1 VSVADQEQNVKA
13 PGQNDVPEETPPSP
27 PKAKDSL
34 RSRAIS
40 GTKWT
45 IAGFGIA
52 NGVRF
57 AGNIVLSH
65 ILNKADPFGV
75 MQLAN
80 AILQGVTMLSDVGIG
95 PNIIQNKRGED
106 PRFLNTAWTVQVI
119 RGLALWVV
127 LLALTYPIANFYDK
141 PDQPEIRQGLLHII
155 PLIGLTAFFSGF
167 NATAIYTLNK
177 RLNVRALTLMQL
189 VSQVVGVAAMVIV
202 AYFTQSVIA
211 LALAGIVQAFVK
223 LVISH
228 MLDRSHRNRFAW
240 DRDALRNL
248 LGFGTVVF
256 ISSAL
261 TFLGGQGDKLI
272 LGKQVSMEILGLY
285 GVALMISK
293 LPLDVINNIGSGV
306 AFPAYA
312 HAFNSGR
319 NFESVFRKVRFPLC
333 VTGAFCMA
341 GIAIAGPGLIRLFWP
356 ESFHDA
362 GTYLPYLCIGAMF
375 QVLEITSGQALL
387 AMGKI
392 KYLAIGNALRVATLV
407 GGLVI
412 GFHYHGFEGALI
424 GMIAS
429 DFVRYLTSAFFARRE
444 GLPIFGHDFLLY
456 LLTIVAYFAAK
467 GVDGLL
473 PILKSR
479 ELNLIEHIVVD
490 GFVVLAF
497 FAWPL
502 YLVAKEFLARHHV
515 PPPPVLAPGKLR
527 ITFVLSQLG
536 MQGGIRVIAQ
546 YAQHLHKQGHEVTVV
561 APELRSRSWL
571 FRRKQFLKGLL
582 MGGGLA
588 PASNSGERPRPPSHF
603 DGTDVK
609 VRLLES
615 RREVTASDVPDA
627 DVVIAT
633 WWETAEWVAALP
645 PSKGFQVY
653 FVQGHEVWEGQ
664 PVKRVELTYHLPLRK
679 IAVSEWLSG
688 IMRDRYGD
696 ESVTTIPNGVDF
708 DRFMSPPREKQAQ
721 PTVGF
726 IYSEQSIKGSDL
738 AIAAIER
745 ARQMLPELRVVSFGM
760 FAPTGA
766 MKLPKGTQ
774 FSVRPPHPKLVEGYA
789 SCDAWIVP
797 SRNEGFGL
805 PLLEAMA
812 CRTPV
817 IATPAGAAPQIVGAG
832 GGILVEHE
840 NVEALARAIVRVA
853 IMNAE
858 EWRSMSDNA
867 FATAMRYDSRLSA
880 QKFESFLQQ
889 MVVDANMPMPEASQN
904 P

>member
-1 VSVADQEQNVKA
+1 MSVTDQEQNVKSQEQPEVPEGVDA
-13 PGQNDVPEETPPSP
+13 PG

-45 IAGFGIA
+45 IAGFGISS
-52 NGVRF
+52 GLRF
-57 AGNIVLSH
+57 GGNIVVSH
-65 ILNKADPFGV
+65 ILGKADPFGV
-75 MQLAN
+75 MQIAN

-95 PNIIQNKRGED
+95 PNIIQSKKGED
-106 PRFLNTAWTVQVI
+106 SKFLNTAWTVQVI
-119 RGLALWVV
+119 RGLLLWVV
-127 LLALTYPIANFYDK
+127 LLAMTYPIANLYHEPK
-141 PDQPEIRQGLLHII
+141 NPEIRQGLLHII

-167 NATAIYTLNK
+167 FSTSIYTLNK

-189 VSQVVGVAAMVIV
+189 ISQVVGVGTMVLV
-202 AYFTQSVIA
+202 AYFTQNIIA

-228 MLDRSHRNRFAW
+228 TLDRSRRDRFAW
-240 DRDALRNL
+240 DRESLRNL

-261 TFLGGQGDKLI
+261 TFIGGQGDKLI
-272 LGKQVSMEILGLY
+272 LGKLVSMEVLGLY
-285 GVALMISK
+285 GVALMISRM
-293 LPLDVINNIGSGV
+293 PLDVIINIGSGV

-341 GIAIAGPGLIRLFWP
+341 GIAIAGPSLIKLFWP
-356 ESFHDA
+356 KSFHDA

-387 AMGKI
+387 AMGKV
-392 KYLAIGNALRVATLV
+392 KYMAIGNALRVATMA
-407 GGLVI
+407 GGIVI
-412 GFHYHGFEGALI
+412 GYHFGDFQGALI
-424 GMIAS
+424 GLIVS

-456 LLTIVAYFAAK
+456 LLTIVAYLAAK
-467 GVDGLL
+467 GVDSLL
-473 PILKSR
+473 PVLRSR

-490 GFVVLAF
+490 GLVILAF

-502 YLVAKEFLARHHV
+502 FIVAKEFLARHHV
-515 PPPPVLAPGKLR
+515 PPPPVLGPGKLR
-527 ITFVLSQLG
+527 VTFVLSQLG

-546 YAQHLHKQGHEVTVV
+546 YAQHLHKQGHQVTVV

-571 FRRKQFLKGLL
+571 FRRKQFIKGLL
-582 MGGGLA
+582 MGGSLA
-588 PASNSGERPRPPSHF
+588 PVSNAGGRPRPPSHF
-603 DGTDVK
+603 DGTDIS
-609 VRLLES
+609 VRLLE
-615 RREVTASDVPDA
+615 RQREVTAADVPDA

-633 WWETAEWVAALP
+633 WWETAEWVSALP
-645 PSKGFQVY
+645 PSKGFQAY

-679 IAVSEWLSG
+679 IVVSDWLSG

-696 ESVTTIPNGVDF
+696 DSVTTIPNGVDL
-708 DRFMSPPREKQAQ
+708 DRFKSALREKQAQ

-726 IYSEQSIKGSDL
+726 IYSEQSIKGTDL

-745 ARQMLPELRVVSFGM
+745 ARQMVPELRVISFGM

-774 FSVRPPHPKLVEGYA
+774 FNVRPPHVKLVESYA
-789 SCDAWIVP
+789 SCDAWIAP

-817 IATPAGAAPQIVGAG
+817 IATPAGAAPQIVGSG

-853 IMNAE
+853 TMNAE
-858 EWRSMSDNA
+858 QWRAMSDKA
-867 FATAMRYDSRLSA
+867 YETAMRYDSAHSA
-880 QKFESFLQQ
+880 HKFEAFLQR
-889 MVVDANMPMPEASQN
+889 MLVDANLPMQENQQLP
-904 P
+904 

>member
-1 VSVADQEQNVKA
+1 MTVTDKEQSVNDDGQPIA
-13 PGQNDVPEETPPSP
+13 PDESP
-27 PKAKDSL
+27 APKSRDSL

-45 IAGFGIA
+45 IAGFGVSS
-52 NGVRF
+52 GLRF
-57 AGNIVLSH
+57 GGNIVVSH
-65 ILNKADPFGV
+65 ILGKADPFGV
-75 MQLAN
+75 MQIAN

-95 PNIIQNKRGED
+95 PNIIQSKRGED
-106 PRFLNTAWTVQVI
+106 SRFLNTAWTVQVI

-127 LLALTYPIANFYDK
+127 LLALTYPIANFYDDPK
-141 PDQPEIRQGLLHII
+141 HPEIRQGLLHII

-167 NATAIYTLNK
+167 NSTSIYTLNK

-189 VSQVVGVAAMVIV
+189 FSQVLGVGTMVLVAFLTKSI
-202 AYFTQSVIA
+202 IA

-223 LVISH
+223 LVLSH
-228 MLDRSHRNRFAW
+228 TLDRSHRNRFAW
-240 DRDALRNL
+240 DRESLRNL

-261 TFLGGQGDKLI
+261 TFIGGQGDRLI
-272 LGKQVSMEILGLY
+272 LGKQVSMEILGMY

-293 LPLDVINNIGSGV
+293 LPLDVICNIGSGV

-333 VTGAFCMA
+333 VTGAFSMA
-341 GIAIAGPGLIRLFWP
+341 VIAISGPDLIQLFWP
-356 ESFHDA
+356 ESFHQA
-362 GTYLPYLCIGAMF
+362 GSFLPYLCVGAMF

-392 KYLAIGNALRVATLV
+392 KYLAIGNALRVVTLI
-407 GGLVI
+407 GGLSI
-412 GFHYHGFEGALI
+412 GFHLGGFNGALI

-444 GLPIFGHDFLLY
+444 GLPIFGHDFALY
-456 LLTIVAYFAAK
+456 LLTIVAYIAAK
-467 GVDGLL
+467 AVDGVL
-473 PILKSR
+473 PHLKSR
-479 ELNLIEHIVVD
+479 ELDLIEHIVVD
-490 GFVVLAF
+490 GLVVLAF

-502 YLVAKEFLARHHV
+502 LIVTKELLARHHV
-515 PPPPVLAPGKLR
+515 PPSPVLGPGKLR

-546 YAQHLHKQGHEVTVV
+546 YAQHLHNQGHQVTVV
-561 APELRSRSWL
+561 APELRSRSWF
-571 FRRKQFLKGLL
+571 FRRKHFIKGLL
-582 MGGGLA
+582 MGGSLA
-588 PASNSGERPRPPSHF
+588 PASRAGGRQRPPSHF
-603 DGTDVK
+603 DGTDVN

-615 RREVTASDVPDA
+615 RREVTAADVPDA

-633 WWETAEWVAALP
+633 WWETAEWVATLP
-645 PSKGFQVY
+645 PSKGFQAY

-688 IMRDRYGD
+688 IMRERYGD
-696 ESVTTIPNGVDF
+696 ETVTTISNGVDLE
-708 DRFMSPPREKQAQ
+708 RFASPPREKQAQ

-745 ARQMLPELRVVSFGM
+745 ARQLVPELKVISFGM

-766 MKLPKGTQ
+766 MRLPKGTQ
-774 FSVRPPHPKLVEGYA
+774 FSVRPPHARLVDGYA

-817 IATPAGAAPQIVGAG
+817 IATPAGAAPQIVGGG

-840 NVEALARAIVRVA
+840 NVEALAQAIVRVVTMSA
-853 IMNAE
+853 DQ
-858 EWRSMSDNA
+858 WRVMSDKA
-867 FATAMRYDSRLSA
+867 FETATRYDSRLSA
-880 QKFESFLQQ
+880 QRFEAFLRQI
-889 MVVDANMPMPEASQN
+889 VDEANLPMTEA
-904 P
+904 PKAP